1 MRVFDLCKQCHS
13 AASWALPAPDCPIL
27 LKKHTGVLLAQEGE
41 NVVLIA
47 DIGGT
52 NCRFELWDI
61 DLQDRTR
68 HRELFHI
75 VRRPCF
81 LRAAWQQ
88 RISHHKALSRALVRC
103 KLAQQFR

>member
-1 MRVFDLCKQCHS
+1 MTALCCVR
-13 AASWALPAPDCPIL
+13 
-27 LKKHTGVLLAQEGE
+27 GQERE

-61 DLQDRTR
+61 DLQDSSK

-75 VRRPCF
+75 VRPGLWPPSLHF
-81 LRAAWQQ
+81 
-88 RISHHKALSRALVRC
+88 
-103 KLAQQFR
+103 